1 MQGRDTLQTPPSRSP
16 AQSRAASPLR
26 NILHGWN
33 LHRNH
38 TRDERFI
45 PPDPFS
51 SHIRWFGFRREHSP
65 TRPLE
70 ATPPYVPASPAFSP
84 KVSHTTPKPPLWS
97 RVATAVCA
105 VPARKGADEDE
116 DEKPRKKRNA
126 WRRYLN
132 DASFFFTYTLPRIV
146 YLNFLLHLPALYW
159 QRVARVFEDAELSKP
174 EIERLIDACG
184 DFAHDPSV
192 DAFIAA
198 GFTTP
203 TNNAKPLP
211 NGLPYPEEWT
221 PPTVSPAL
229 ARFKISWENFVDTLM
244 REWKTF
250 NLVSALLTTGIL
262 TIFQIQDAAGDP
274 VTRWTALFSL
284 IFAIMS
290 LSFGCVYIVHFGTMR
305 SMDRASRW
313 AEEAR
318 KTRATVLWN
327 IWVLLATPAIWLAWS
342 MIAFCIAIMSFVW
355 RTGSEADANGYPPLT
370 KGQALGVRVAM
381 REEERGPLSAYL
393 GLLWYSRSSRGV

>member
-65 TRPLE
+65 SRPLE
-70 ATPPYVPASPAFSP
+70 ATPPYVPGSPAFSP
-84 KVSHTTPKPPLWS
+84 KISHTTPKPPLWS
-97 RVATAVCA
+97 RVATAVWP
-105 VPARKGADEDE
+105 VRARKGPDEDE
-116 DEKPRKKRNA
+116 DEKPRKKRNT

-132 DASFFFTYTLPRIV
+132 DTSFFFTYHPSPYR
-146 YLNFLLHLPALYW
+146 
-159 QRVARVFEDAELSKP
+159 RVARVFEDAELSKP

-342 MIAFCIAIMSFVW
+342 MIAFCIAMTAS
-355 RTGSEADANGYPPLT
+355 GLAE
-370 KGQALGVRVAM
+370 Q
-381 REEERGPLSAYL
+381 EERAGS
-393 GLLWYSRSSRGV
+393 GRGCGRALVV